1 VNIKRKFQILM
12 LVTVCSMGGML
23 AVTATA
29 FDSIDASASKAA
41 RRQQQIRG
49 LTEIKASAM
58 ATMELDP
65 TSDDTK
71 QIFTAAEQNI
81 DKWTG
86 IIEPLLVTPER
97 RDKFKTLI
105 DGWKAYDQKSRQTIG
120 TATQDPKAANAS
132 VNALYHANFQPFA
145 ALLEQNIAEVAERA
159 NAATASADQTRENMM
174 HVLIAVML
182 VGLVLLAGWIW
193 ALSRS
198 ILKALNYIQSTLQ
211 TASESLDLTQRLPV
225 HARDEIGVAATAY
238 NELMSR
244 VVDVLITVRESTE
257 SVSVASK
264 QIAAGNVDLSS
275 RTEEQAASLEQTAA
289 SMEELTG
296 TVRQN
301 AENARQASAL
311 AANASGIAHEGNGVV
326 QRVVS
331 TMDEI
336 KDSSSKIADII
347 GIIEGIAF
355 QTNILALNAAVEAA
369 RAGEQGRGFAV
380 VAGEVRALAQRSSTA
395 AKEIKALI
403 DTSVSRVLTGADL
416 VDQAGATMQQIN
428 VAVTRVTDIMGEIA
442 SASDEQSKGIDQVGQ
457 AVTQM
462 DEVTQQN
469 AALVEEAAAAAQS
482 LDDQAAKLK
491 IAVATFRLGDAGAS
505 APVLARAAV
514 KRAAV
519 PASKRTATKARVEP
533 GEARHEAGNQARNE
547 APAAPAHTPVSADA
561 GGDWQTF

>member
-1 VNIKRKFQILM
+1 MNIKRKFQILM
-12 LVTVCSMGGML
+12 LVTVCAMGGVL
-23 AVTATA
+23 AVTTKA
-29 FDSIDASASKAA
+29 FDSIGDASSIAT

-49 LTEIKASAM
+49 MTEIKASAM
-58 ATMELDP
+58 STIQLDP
-65 TSDDTK
+65 TTDDTK
-71 QIFTAAEQNI
+71 QVFTTAEQNI

-86 IIEPLLVTPER
+86 IIEPILTTPER
-97 RDKFKTLI
+97 REKFKTLI
-105 DGWKAYDQKSRQTIG
+105 ESWKAYDQKSRQIIG
-120 TATQDPKAANAS
+120 TAAQDPKAANDS
-132 VNALYHANFQPFA
+132 VNAIYHTNFQPFQ
-145 ALLEQNIAEVAERA
+145 ALLDQNIAEIAERA
-159 NAATASADQTRENMM
+159 NAATTSADETRENMM
-174 HVLIAVML
+174 YLIIVVMC
-182 VGLVLLAGWIW
+182 VGLALVAGWIW
-193 ALSRS
+193 ALSRM
-198 ILKALNYIQSTLQ
+198 ILRALNNIRATLQ
-211 TASESLDLTQRLPV
+211 QASESLDLSHRVPV
-225 HARDEIGVAATAY
+225 HAMDEIGMAATAY
-238 NELMSR
+238 NDLMSR
-244 VVDVLITVRESTE
+244 VVDVLTTVRESTE

-264 QIAAGNVDLSS
+264 EIAAGNVDLSS

-301 AENARQASAL
+301 AENARQASTL
-311 AANASGIAHEGNGVV
+311 AANASGIAEEGSGVV

-416 VDQAGATMQQIN
+416 VDQAGATMQQIS

-491 IAVATFRLGDAGAS
+491 AAVATFRLGNANAA
-505 APVLARAAV
+505 APVLARAAMQ
-514 KRAAV
+514 RAAV
-519 PASKRTATKARVEP
+519 PASRRVAVKARVEP
-533 GEARHEAGNQARNE
+533 RSDVRNE
-547 APAAPAHTPVSADA
+547 APAAQAPVAAPVAAQASD
-561 GGDWQTF
+561 DWQTF

>member
-1 VNIKRKFQILM
+1 MSTIQ
-12 LVTVCSMGGML
+12 
-23 AVTATA
+23 
-29 FDSIDASASKAA
+29 
-41 RRQQQIRG
+41 
-49 LTEIKASAM
+49 
-58 ATMELDP
+58 LDP
-65 TSDDTK
+65 TADDTK
-71 QIFTAAEQNI
+71 KIFTDAEQNI
-81 DKWTG
+81 GKWG
-86 IIEPLLVTPER
+86 DAMGSLLASADGGE
-97 RDKFKTLI
+97 KFKTLI
-105 DGWKAYDQKSRQTIG
+105 EGWKAYDRKSRQTIEL
-120 TATQDPKAANAS
+120 ATHDAKAANEQVTAI
-132 VNALYHANFQPFA
+132 YHSDFQPFQ
-145 ALLEQNIAEVAERA
+145 ALLEQNVAQSAERA
-159 NAATASADQTRENMM
+159 RETAASADRARANMM
-174 HVLIAVML
+174 YIVIAVMIL
-182 VGLVLLAGWIW
+182 GLAIVSGSIW
-193 ALSRS
+193 ALSRT
-198 ILKALNYIQSTLQ
+198 ILKALNNIQSTLQ
-211 TASESLDLTQRLPV
+211 QASETLDLSQRVPIDTM
-225 HARDEIGVAATAY
+225 DEIGIAAAAY

-244 VVDVLITVRESTE
+244 VVEVLVTVWESTE
-257 SVSVASK
+257 SVSVAAK
-264 QIAAGNVDLSS
+264 EIAAGNIDLSS

-301 AENARQASAL
+301 ADNARQASTL
-311 AANASGIAHEGNGVV
+311 AANASGIAEEGSGVV

-380 VAGEVRALAQRSSTA
+380 VAGEVRSLAQRSSTA

-403 DTSVSRVLTGADL
+403 DTSVTRVRTGVDL

-442 SASDEQSKGIDQVGQ
+442 AASDEQSKGIDQVGQ

-491 IAVATFRLGDAGAS
+491 TAVATFRLGDGAAS
-505 APVLARAAV
+505 TPVLSRV
-514 KRAAV
+514 PVGRAAV
-519 PASKRTATKARVEP
+519 PAIAHAAVKSRTEPKNQPRTHARASPVATPALA
-533 GEARHEAGNQARNE
+533 EA
-547 APAAPAHTPVSADA
+547 S
-561 GGDWQTF
+561 GDWQTF

>member
-12 LVTVCSMGGML
+12 LVTVCAMGGML
-23 AVTATA
+23 AVTAIA
-29 FDSIDASASKAA
+29 FNSIADSSAIAA
-41 RRQQQIRG
+41 KRQQQIRG

-58 ATMELDP
+58 STIQLDP
-65 TSDDTK
+65 TTDDTK
-71 QIFTAAEQNI
+71 KIFTEAEQNI
-81 DKWTG
+81 AKWSEAIAPSLITA
-86 IIEPLLVTPER
+86 ER
-97 RDKFKTLI
+97 QEKFKALLE
-105 DGWKAYDQKSRQTIG
+105 GWKTYDQKSRQTIDK
-120 TATQDPKAANAS
+120 AAQDAKAANEQVS
-132 VNALYHANFQPFA
+132 IIYHSDFQPFQ

-159 NAATASADQTRENMM
+159 RIATESAHQTRENMM
-174 HVLIAVML
+174 YVVIAVML
-182 VGLVLLAGWIW
+182 LGLALVAGWIW
-193 ALSRS
+193 AFSRT
-198 ILKALNYIQSTLQ
+198 ILKALNDIQSTLQ
-211 TASESLDLTQRLPV
+211 KASEALDLSQRVPV
-225 HARDEIGVAATAY
+225 HAMDEIGVAATAY
-238 NELMSR
+238 NDLMTR
-244 VVDVLITVRESTE
+244 VVDVLVTVRESTE

-264 QIAAGNVDLSS
+264 EIAAGNVDLSS

-301 AENARQASAL
+301 ADNARQASTL
-311 AANASGIAHEGNGVV
+311 AANASGIAEEGSGVV

-380 VAGEVRALAQRSSTA
+380 VAGEVRSLAQRSSTA

-416 VDQAGATMQQIN
+416 VDQAGATMQQIT

-442 SASDEQSKGIDQVGQ
+442 AASDEQSKGIDQVGQ

-469 AALVEEAAAAAQS
+469 AALVEQAAAAAQS

-491 IAVATFRLGDAGAS
+491 TAVATFRLGNGNAS
-505 APVLARAAV
+505 APALARAPAQ
-514 KRAAV
+514 RAAV
-519 PASKRTATKARVEP
+519 PAGKRAAIKPRVEP
-533 GEARHEAGNQARNE
+533 NGEARKE
-547 APAAPAHTPVSADA
+547 APALITPAPVAAPALAEA

>member
-12 LVTVCSMGGML
+12 LVTVCAMGGML
-23 AVTATA
+23 AVTAIA
-29 FDSIDASASKAA
+29 FNSIADSSAIAA
-41 RRQQQIRG
+41 KRQQQIRG

-58 ATMELDP
+58 STIQLDP
-65 TSDDTK
+65 TTDDTK
-71 QIFTAAEQNI
+71 KIFTEAEQNI
-81 DKWTG
+81 AKWSEAIAPSLITA
-86 IIEPLLVTPER
+86 ER
-97 RDKFKTLI
+97 QEKFKALLE
-105 DGWKAYDQKSRQTIG
+105 GWKTYDQKSRQTIDK
-120 TATQDPKAANAS
+120 AAQDAKAANEQVS
-132 VNALYHANFQPFA
+132 IIYHSDFQPFQ

-159 NAATASADQTRENMM
+159 RIATESAHQTRENMM
-174 HVLIAVML
+174 YVVIAVML
-182 VGLVLLAGWIW
+182 LGLALVAGWIW
-193 ALSRS
+193 AFSRT
-198 ILKALNYIQSTLQ
+198 ILKALNDIQSTLQ
-211 TASESLDLTQRLPV
+211 KASEALDLSQRVPV
-225 HARDEIGVAATAY
+225 HAMDEIGVAATAY
-238 NELMSR
+238 NDLMTR
-244 VVDVLITVRESTE
+244 VVDVLVTVRESTE

-264 QIAAGNVDLSS
+264 EIAAGNVDLSS

-301 AENARQASAL
+301 ADNARQASTL
-311 AANASGIAHEGNGVV
+311 AANASGIAEEGSGVV

-336 KDSSSKIADII
+336 KDSSSKISDII

-380 VAGEVRALAQRSSTA
+380 VAGEVRSLAQRSSTA

-416 VDQAGATMQQIN
+416 VDQAGATMQQITM
-428 VAVTRVTDIMGEIA
+428 AVTRVTDIMGEIA
-442 SASDEQSKGIDQVGQ
+442 AASDEQSKGIDQVGQ

-469 AALVEEAAAAAQS
+469 AALVEQAAAAAQS

-491 IAVATFRLGDAGAS
+491 TAVATFRLGNGNAS
-505 APVLARAAV
+505 APALARAPAQ
-514 KRAAV
+514 RAAV
-519 PASKRTATKARVEP
+519 PAGKRAAIKPRVEP
-533 GEARHEAGNQARNE
+533 NGEARKE
-547 APAAPAHTPVSADA
+547 APALITPAPVAAPALAEA